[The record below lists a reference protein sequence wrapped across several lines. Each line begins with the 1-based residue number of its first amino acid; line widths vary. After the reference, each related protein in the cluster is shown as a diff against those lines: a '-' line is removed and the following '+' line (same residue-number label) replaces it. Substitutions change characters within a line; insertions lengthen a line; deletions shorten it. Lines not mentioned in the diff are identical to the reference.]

1 MSIKVDSLADEII
14 KTLIDYTE
22 KASAANKAGVD
33 KTAEEAMQIVADKA
47 PKGRSKRSYS
57 RKRKKV
63 KRRPGKYQKAI
74 QIAVAF
80 EDRDNKREYV
90 CVKPN
95 EHALAHLLE
104 NGHAMRQG
112 GRGAI
117 AHPHFVYGEKYIA
130 ENLEKNIIKE
140 LNSIDVT

>member
-1 MSIKVDSLADEII
+1 MSIKVDFLADEIV

-57 RKRKKV
+57 RKGKKV
-63 KRRPGKYQKAI
+63 KRRPGKYKKAI

-104 NGHAMRQG
+104 SGHAMRQG
-112 GRGAI
+112 GRSND
-117 AHPHFVYGEKYIA
+117 HPHFIYGEKYIA

-140 LNSIDVT
+140 LNNIDIT